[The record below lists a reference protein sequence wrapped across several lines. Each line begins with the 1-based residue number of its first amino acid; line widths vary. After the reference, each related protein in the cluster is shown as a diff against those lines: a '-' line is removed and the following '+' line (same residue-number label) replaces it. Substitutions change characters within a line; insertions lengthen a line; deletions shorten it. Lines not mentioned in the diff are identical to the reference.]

1 MKGCPMSFELT
12 NDQEMFQKMAREF
25 AERELVPAAKEYDKP
40 GKYPYE
46 IYQKMAPLGLL
57 ATMIPEKYGGLGL
70 GVFTWILM
78 LEELA
83 WGSLSL
89 TAITQNAMLPGSILT
104 DAASEEQRQKYLPP
118 MCRGEKI
125 YAVAVAEPNA
135 GSDGGNIETIAALR
149 GDSWILN
156 GNKVFITNGCV
167 ADMIVALVQ
176 TDKSKGGKG
185 LALVAVDKSYPGVSA
200 MPIEGCNGLPC
211 DDLAQVRFSD
221 CVVPKENLI
230 SEVGKGLKLALG
242 GITNM
247 RISIG
252 AYCVGVSQRCLDIC
266 VKYVQE
272 RKQFGKPIGSFQL
285 IQGLIAEIALETEAG
300 RLLTRSAAYKKE
312 KGFKSIK
319 EVSMAKWYCSEMVMR
334 NTVKAIR
341 IHGGYGGFEGYTVER
356 LNREALNFL
365 APGGTIEVH
374 KLTIGR
380 QILGLDAMS
389 R

>member
-1 MKGCPMSFELT
+1 
-12 NDQEMFQKMAREF
+12 MAREF
-25 AERELVPAAKEYDKP
+25 AEREFLAVAQEYDKP
-40 GKYPYE
+40 GKYPYD
-46 IYQKMAPLGLL
+46 IYKKMAPLGLL

-70 GVFTWILM
+70 GVLTWILM

-89 TAITQNAMLPGSILT
+89 TAVTQNAMLPGSILT
-104 DAASEEQRQKYLPP
+104 DAGNEEQRQKYLPP

-135 GSDGGNIETIAALR
+135 GSDGGNIETTAVLK
-149 GDSWILN
+149 GDSWVLN

-167 ADMIVALVQ
+167 ADMVVALVQ
-176 TDKSKGGKG
+176 TDKSKGNKG
-185 LALVAVDKSYPGVSA
+185 LALIAVDKSSPGISA
-200 MPIEGCNGLPC
+200 APIEGCNGLPC

-221 CVVPKENLI
+221 CIVPKENLI
-230 SEVGKGLKLALG
+230 SEVGKGLRLALG

-252 AYCVGVSQRCLDIC
+252 AYCVGVSQRCLDIA

-272 RKQFGKPIGSFQL
+272 RKQFDKPIGSFQL
-285 IQGLIAEIALETEAG
+285 VQGLIAEMALETEAG

-312 KGFKSIK
+312 KGMKCIK

-380 QILGLDAMS
+380 QILELDAMS

>member
-1 MKGCPMSFELT
+1 MNFELT
-12 NDQEMFQKMAREF
+12 KDQEMFQKMAREF
-25 AERELVPAAKEYDKP
+25 AEREFLPAAQKYDET
-40 GKYPYE
+40 GEYPYE
-46 IYQKMAPLGLL
+46 IYKKMAPLGLL
-57 ATMIPEKYGGLGL
+57 AELIPEKYGGLGL
-70 GVFTWILM
+70 GVLTWIIM

-89 TAITQNAMLPGSILT
+89 TAVTQNAMLPGSVLV
-104 DAASEEQRQKYLPP
+104 DAGSEDQRQKYLPP

-135 GSDGGNIETIAALR
+135 GSDGGNIETTAVLR
-149 GDSWILN
+149 GDSWVLN

-176 TDKSKGGKG
+176 TDKSKGNKG
-185 LALVAVDKSYPGVSA
+185 LALIAVDKSCPGISA
-200 MPIEGCNGLPC
+200 APITGCNGLRC

-221 CVVPKENLI
+221 CIVPKENLI
-230 SEVGKGLKLALG
+230 SEVGKGLRLALG

-247 RISIG
+247 RLSIG
-252 AYCVGVSQRCLDIC
+252 SYCVGVSQRCLDIC
-266 VKYVQE
+266 VKYAQE
-272 RKQFGKPIGSFQL
+272 RQQFDKPIGSFQL
-285 IQGLIAEIALETEAG
+285 IQALIAEMALETEAG
-300 RLLTRSAAYKKE
+300 RLLTRSAAFKKE
-312 KGFKSIK
+312 KGMKCIK
-319 EVSMAKWYCSEMVMR
+319 EVSMAKWFGSEMVMR

-380 QILGLDAMS
+380 QVLELDALS